1 MALSKFILTQFVQTR
16 CLAALPAFST
26 LGDDLKDAWARACEV
41 HAPLIREC
49 LDRHLDHGDVEA
61 YDVALSI
68 VARVPL
74 ELVGLTNLRSRVS
87 TFGIEDPSRG
97 GEIVEV
103 AVPGVGDSRADPGED
118 QDEFEH
124 IPYDGVPLSPDE
136 VATVQAKSAASAA
149 RANRPGVA
157 FQRMLSPG
165 STPATKGFADKT
177 AGMHRKRNG
186 VLRGARN
193 LPRNVP
199 QLAISPEKILRQ
211 IRDRAGTASSSIG
224 PLGWSEEFF
233 LPLRFGTDGVPDKD
247 TFIWQVARMLF
258 IAVRGKVSKL
268 AALLLTA
275 GKSTSLFKDP
285 PEVRMDQAADDQRVR
300 PIVAGTVL
308 LKFILKGALADPT
321 GQRVLKVLSK
331 HNKALGT
338 SGGPEMVVFESS
350 AQYESG
356 AAIST
361 TDMTNAFNEFDSEH
375 LFESITELWPES
387 FCLWAFI
394 YGIDSLIFFQYY
406 DQSTGRLIFMF
417 IWCQVGSKMGCTWG
431 SIAIGLVLHLFV
443 YGPLNAEFASHEAIS
458 ITDDSFAFLRPTA
471 PNESGWQ
478 EAYRMHATYIE
489 RFTELANVVGL
500 DFNWSKPWLLLPAGA
515 PRPDADAGL
524 PGGLQITWSGIVV
537 AGAPVGTVAFKQQ
550 HATAFFDGL
559 SYRINGMPS

>member
-1 MALSKFILTQFVQTR
+1 
-16 CLAALPAFST
+16 
-26 LGDDLKDAWARACEV
+26 
-41 HAPLIREC
+41 
-49 LDRHLDHGDVEA
+49 
-61 YDVALSI
+61 
-68 VARVPL
+68 
-74 ELVGLTNLRSRVS
+74 
-87 TFGIEDPSRG
+87 
-97 GEIVEV
+97 
-103 AVPGVGDSRADPGED
+103 
-118 QDEFEH
+118 
-124 IPYDGVPLSPDE
+124 
-136 VATVQAKSAASAA
+136 
-149 RANRPGVA
+149 
-157 FQRMLSPG
+157 
-165 STPATKGFADKT
+165 
-177 AGMHRKRNG
+177 
-186 VLRGARN
+186 
-193 LPRNVP
+193 
-199 QLAISPEKILRQ
+199 
-211 IRDRAGTASSSIG
+211 
-224 PLGWSEEFF
+224 
-233 LPLRFGTDGVPDKD
+233 
-247 TFIWQVARMLF
+247 
-258 IAVRGKVSKL
+258 
-268 AALLLTA
+268 
-275 GKSTSLFKDP
+275 
-285 PEVRMDQAADDQRVR
+285 MDQAADDQRVR
-300 PIVAGTVL
+300 PIVAGTVF

-338 SGGPEMVVFESS
+338 SGGPEMAVFESS

-361 TDMTNAFNEFDSEH
+361 TDMTNAFNEFDREH

-417 IWCQVGSKMGCTWG
+417 IWCEVGSKMGCTWG

-443 YGPLNAEFASHEAIS
+443 YGPLDAEFASHEAIS
-458 ITDDSFAFLRPTA
+458 ITDDSFAFLRPS

-500 DFNWSKPWLLLPAGA
+500 DFNWSKAWLLLPAGA

-559 SYRINGMPS
+559 SYRINALVKLGTSDEEEQIAFRLLGLCLVLSPTYYLRVVPPSITAGPAAIFDQRMATARMDILGGLSDADAPCPASSAPTTLPVLPRRHGGLGHTRAQDLAPFAYLGGLALASKLQQFASKVVYLRPVHHTRAWHGLAALGGADRRGRSPGGASALRRRLPRGPARLVHQPPTSPPRSRQRI